1 MHALWISS
9 LFACALGP
17 PATEGETSATATAS
31 TSTAPTTAPR
41 PPQTVRVLTWNVEG
55 LTPSDSQDAAAAV
68 LARYD
73 PDVVLLQEIESFEA
87 DDLRGLAD
95 DLGYPTVV
103 DPVDN
108 PFGTLHNAI
117 LTRLPLDE
125 PHVWTSDALS
135 GDPGANDLTRWPVA
149 AAGALDGVRF
159 AVVTNHWKSDF
170 YDIDVFR
177 RAVDGYRTAQ
187 AAVAMAATVTLVCG
201 DVNEELD
208 EVAALSPAT
217 WTSQPTGA
225 PSDFRLGDDL
235 VSLLRGDGLPNDPF
249 EPLLAGGFTVVDA
262 LQLDT
267 RDATRDDSGRRLDYC
282 FVQGATAVGEVYD
295 SRDDDGS
302 GLPKVGS
309 PPARETSAA
318 ASDHFPVIVDLTF

>member
-1 MHALWISS
+1 VHALWMSS

-17 PATEGETSATATAS
+17 PPTDGETSASGTEPTATE
-31 TSTAPTTAPR
+31 TTTAPR

-55 LTPSDSQDAAAAV
+55 LTPSASQDAAATV
-68 LARYD
+68 LARYA
-73 PDVVLLQEIESFEA
+73 PDVVLLQEIEDFEA
-87 DDLRGLAD
+87 DDLQAFAE
-95 DLGYPTVV
+95 DLGYAIVV

-108 PFGTLHNAI
+108 PFGTLHNAV
-117 LTRLPLDE
+117 LSRLPLDE
-125 PHVWTSDALS
+125 PRIWTSDALS
-135 GDPGANDLTRWPVA
+135 GDASANDLTRWPVA

-170 YDIDVFR
+170 YEIDVFR

-187 AAVAMAATVTLVCG
+187 AAASMAATVTLVCG

-208 EVAALSPAT
+208 EVAALSPAA

-235 VSLLRGDGLPNDPF
+235 VALLRGDGLPNDPF
-249 EPLLAGGFTVVDA
+249 APLLAGGLTVVDA

-318 ASDHFPVIVDLTF
+318 ASDHFPVVVDLTF